1 MSRELNAEVRARVD
15 AHLEAV
21 EQVLVAAGHTR
32 AARRAVVDDLEAQI
46 LEMLSQGGAEP
57 TVADVEAVL
66 GRLDAPAAYGEGAK
80 AVGVGT
86 AGVRKPRYSR
96 TAIWGLVCV
105 LVSLV
110 PTGVLGVVMV
120 LGLVWY
126 SASESRNRQMK
137 LEVQVLEPVRAK
149 VHGTTDGVDV
159 TVPATQVADPFAGGE
174 ALPVA
179 SMPEP
184 MKLMAPMPE
193 TTTQAVPQPMV
204 NAAGPLVLVLVV
216 GLPGVLLGLLGTI
229 LGWVA
234 YGQIKAA
241 QGMLLGRGMAL
252 FDGLFYPVVTVVV
265 VVGGGLLVMA

>member
-1 MSRELNAEVRARVD
+1 MNRELNAEVRARVD

-21 EQVLVAAGHTR
+21 EQVLVATGHTR
-32 AARRAVVDDLEAQI
+32 EARRAVVDDLEAQI
-46 LEMLSQGGAEP
+46 LEMLSQSGAEP

-110 PTGVLGVVMV
+110 PMGVLGVVMV

-126 SASESRNRQMK
+126 SASESRHRQMQM
-137 LEVQVLEPVRAK
+137 EVQVTKP
-149 VHGTTDGVDV
+149 GVDV
-159 TVPATQVADPFAGGE
+159 TVSATQVADPFADGE
-174 ALPVA
+174 ALPAA

-184 MKLMAPMPE
+184 MKLMAPE
-193 TTTQAVPQPMV
+193 SEATTQAVRQPMV
-204 NAAGPLVLVLVV
+204 TAWGPLLLVLVV
-216 GLPGVLLGLLGTI
+216 GLPGALLGLLGTI

-252 FDGLFYPVVTVVV
+252 FDGLFYPVLTVVMA
-265 VVGGGLLVMA
+265 GGGLLVVS